1 MENITICE
9 ALNQFIQKYCK
20 NCQDAHCFGP
30 ACVEN
35 TGKCPFLQKKSSKP
49 VNFGPPRITPSL

>member
-9 ALNQFIQKYCK
+9 ALSQFIQKYCK

-30 ACVEN
+30 ACADG
-35 TGKCPFLQKKSSKP
+35 TGKCVAMTADNKPADFGTSK
-49 VNFGPPRITPSL
+49 VVSQA